1 MNEQEV
7 ILMVGVM
14 TPLPADEGVE
24 ATPRI
29 YGFSDVVLGT
39 CWKCWSVLLK
49 YVDIKIVIFFVITIN
64 IIIY

>member
-14 TPLPADEGVE
+14 TPPPPTPLPADEGVE

-39 CWKCWSVLLK
+39 C
-49 YVDIKIVIFFVITIN
+49 
-64 IIIY
+64 

>member
-39 CWKCWSVLLK
+39 C
-49 YVDIKIVIFFVITIN
+49 
-64 IIIY
+64 